1 MTDDVANQGRAGGRR
16 RLRGAV
22 LLAVGLCSSAF
33 FLWLVL
39 READLGAVW
48 RALRDA
54 DLVRVALAALVVQA
68 VYVGQA
74 ARWRTI
80 AGTPQLSVRRYY
92 ALVLGGIGAN
102 NVLPLRV
109 GDLLRGRWL
118 ATTAPMPTGTALGS
132 VFRDRACDV
141 LVLVVALAVSLPFV
155 GGAAWVAR
163 IAVGGAVLVAVL
175 AVALLAAVVY
185 TRSRPRAR
193 LEARSRVR
201 GLARDT
207 IDEVASPIGRRR
219 VVWALVLS
227 GVAWGSWA
235 LAAGLVCSSLGIA
248 LSPVDAVFVT
258 AVVNL
263 GVAIPSSP
271 GFVGTYQWLAV
282 AALGVVGVD
291 GDVAIAFALLM
302 QAVWFVPTTLAGGAI
317 AVREVHRDAT
327 GARSA
332 AEAPVPSP
340 R

>member
-1 MTDDVANQGRAGGRR
+1 MDDPTAQGRARGRR
-16 RLRGAV
+16 RLRGAAI
-22 LLAVGLCSSAF
+22 LAVGILSSAL

-39 READLGAVW
+39 READLGAVLS
-48 RALRDA
+48 ALRGA
-54 DLVRVALAALVVQA
+54 DPARVALAALVVQA
-68 VYVGQA
+68 VYVAQA
-74 ARWRTI
+74 ARWRVI
-80 AGTPQLSVRRYY
+80 AGAPQLSVPRYY

-102 NVLPLRV
+102 NVLPLRI

-118 ATTAPMPTGTALGS
+118 ATVAQMPTGTALGS

-141 LVLVVALAVSLPFV
+141 VVLVLGLAVSLPFV

-163 IAVGGAVLVAVL
+163 IAVGGAVLVVVL
-175 AVALLAAVVY
+175 ALFLLAAIVY

-193 LEARSRVR
+193 LAARSSLRR
-201 GLARDT
+201 LARDT

-219 VVWALVLS
+219 IVWALALS
-227 GVAWGSWA
+227 GAAWGSWA

-271 GFVGTYQWLAV
+271 AFVGTYQWLAV

-302 QAVWFVPTTLAGGAI
+302 QAVWFVPTTIVGGPI

-327 GARSA
+327 RTRSRG
-332 AEAPVPSP
+332 EAPVPSP

>member
-1 MTDDVANQGRAGGRR
+1 MDDPTAPVHAGGRH
-16 RLRGAV
+16 RLRGAA
-22 LLAVGLCSSAF
+22 LLAVGLLSSAL

-48 RALRDA
+48 SALGGA
-54 DLVRVALAALVVQA
+54 DPGRVVLAAVVVQA
-68 VYVGQA
+68 VYVSQA
-74 ARWRTI
+74 VRWRLI
-80 AGTPQLSVRRYY
+80 ADAPQLSVRRFY

-102 NVLPLRV
+102 NVLPLRI

-118 ATTAPMPTGTALGS
+118 ATAASMPTGTAFGS

-141 LVLVVALAVSLPFV
+141 LTLVVALAVSLPFV

-163 IAVGGAVLVAVL
+163 IAVGGAVLVVVL
-175 AVALLAAVVY
+175 AVLLLAAVVY

-193 LEARSRVR
+193 RGVRSRVR
-201 GLARDT
+201 RLARDT

-219 VVWALVLS
+219 VVVALALS

-235 LAAGLVCSSLGIA
+235 LAAGLVCSSLGIG
-248 LSPVDAVFVT
+248 LSPIDAVFVT

-282 AALGVVGVD
+282 AALGVIGVD

-302 QAVWFVPTTLAGGAI
+302 QAVWFVPTTIVGGAI

-327 GARSA
+327 RTRSSR
-332 AEAPVPSP
+332 EAPVPSP

>member
-1 MTDDVANQGRAGGRR
+1 MMGYPPAPGHAGRRR
-16 RLRGAV
+16 RLRRAAI
-22 LLAVGLCSSAF
+22 LAVGVLSSAV

-39 READLGAVW
+39 READLDAVW
-48 RALRDA
+48 RALRGA
-54 DLVRVALAALVVQA
+54 DPARIALAALVVQV
-68 VYVGQA
+68 VYVAQA
-74 ARWRTI
+74 ARWHLL
-80 AGTPQLSVRRYY
+80 AGAPQPSVPRFY

-102 NVLPLRV
+102 NVLPLRI

-118 ATTAPMPTGTALGS
+118 ATAAPMPTGTALGS

-141 LVLVVALAVSLPFV
+141 VALVLGLAVSLPFV

-163 IAVGGAVLVAVL
+163 IAVGGAVLVVL
-175 AVALLAAVVY
+175 LGLFLLAAVAY
-185 TRSRPRAR
+185 TRWRPRAR
-193 LEARSRVR
+193 LEARSRLR

-219 VVWALVLS
+219 VVWALALS

-235 LAAGLVCSSLGIA
+235 LAAGLVCSSLGIG
-248 LSPVDAVFVT
+248 LSPVEAVFVT

-282 AALGVVGVD
+282 AALGVLGVD

-302 QAVWFVPTTLAGGAI
+302 QAVWFVPTTLVGGPI

-327 GARSA
+327 HARSR